1 MQEKVGILPGFS
13 FSHYII
19 YIATGGLIFPRSTGS
34 PFPDPV
40 SPRPA
45 RPFERPRPIHRPM
58 QITSRECSPKLP
70 SRRRHDGCG
79 ASRPSPSRLKKRG
92 GARTFPRPPRRRR
105 VGRPHPPGRGRRN
118 APSAPHQPSAF
129 RKSASLIRNGRS
141 PRSDP
146 SSRRPWA
153 CPQRAKE
160 PVPRDTIPEKNQRSS
175 FMPPSSGLPFD
186 ADPLQGVLGPDRMAD
201 QILDVSLLKERF
213 LFVI

>member
-1 MQEKVGILPGFS
+1 
-13 FSHYII
+13 
-19 YIATGGLIFPRSTGS
+19 
-34 PFPDPV
+34 
-40 SPRPA
+40 
-45 RPFERPRPIHRPM
+45 M

-92 GARTFPRPPRRRR
+92 GARTCPHFSAPAPEAARGQAPSTRTRSPKCSVGPPSTVR
-105 VGRPHPPGRGRRN
+105 VPEKRIPHPKRAIPPIR
-118 APSAPHQPSAF
+118 PQQPPAM
-129 RKSASLIRNGRS
+129 GM
-141 PRSDP
+141 
-146 SSRRPWA
+146 SSRTKSTGTGSTSP
-153 CPQRAKE
+153 P
-160 PVPRDTIPEKNQRSS
+160 DTIPEKNQRSS

>member
-1 MQEKVGILPGFS
+1 MPLPFAHFDNGLLRENFPTTHGKGAGCVGNLPLHRCPQTNVLYYIKRPGQMQEKVGILPGFS

-92 GARTFPRPPRRRR
+92 GARTCPHFSAPAPEAARGQAPSTRTRSPKCSVGPPSTVR
-105 VGRPHPPGRGRRN
+105 VPEKRIPHPKRAIPPIR
-118 APSAPHQPSAF
+118 PQQPPAM
-129 RKSASLIRNGRS
+129 GM
-141 PRSDP
+141 
-146 SSRRPWA
+146 SSES
-153 CPQRAKE
+153 KG
-160 PVPRDTIPEKNQRSS
+160 TGST
-175 FMPPSSGLPFD
+175 
-186 ADPLQGVLGPDRMAD
+186 
-201 QILDVSLLKERF
+201 
-213 LFVI
+213 

>member
-153 CPQRAKE
+153 CPPGPRAQE
-160 PVPRDTIPEKNQRSS
+160 PVPRLPPIPFRKKI
-175 FMPPSSGLPFD
+175 SGLRSC
-186 ADPLQGVLGPDRMAD
+186 PLHQGFPSMRTHFRVYLAPTGWRT
-201 QILDVSLLKERF
+201 RF
-213 LFVI
+213 LT